1 MSGLSRRMAVLSF
14 ISQTSSR
21 GGNVRESEF
30 SEGKMR
36 RMGGFAREFPATS
49 DRVIIRAVRHG
60 TERSKIPARKGGD
73 RANSLLS
80 SFPGD

>member
-1 MSGLSRRMAVLSF
+1 
-14 ISQTSSR
+14 
-21 GGNVRESEF
+21 
-30 SEGKMR
+30 MR

-60 TERSKIPARKGGD
+60 TERGKIPARKGGD